1 MERSTVYKH
10 QKEEILHYSFHHD
23 RPREGIVLVGHD
35 FGRWTVKRQKI
46 MAETTEKLLKM
57 MGCFALLK
65 LALKKIYA
73 NRKSVQHC
81 CPECFMER
89 FNSIMALL
97 PWNSVVYRSAIA
109 LGALT
114 ATRLCVDELCSPDS
128 AERDSNPVKV
138 TPGVIL
144 GSFTG
149 LSKSARFESNRIWM
163 HCSEQASYIN
173 YCFCIS

>member
-1 MERSTVYKH
+1 M
-10 QKEEILHYSFHHD
+10 
-23 RPREGIVLVGHD
+23 
-35 FGRWTVKRQKI
+35 KRQKI

-97 PWNSVVYRSAIA
+97 P
-109 LGALT
+109 
-114 ATRLCVDELCSPDS
+114 
-128 AERDSNPVKV
+128 
-138 TPGVIL
+138 
-144 GSFTG
+144 
-149 LSKSARFESNRIWM
+149 
-163 HCSEQASYIN
+163 
-173 YCFCIS
+173 